1 MRSRPGV
8 RHAAVRC
15 TAITALSLGLLLA
28 AGSLGS
34 AHQFLAGDLLI
45 THPRAGATAADATP
59 GVGYVVIENQGVA
72 DDRLVGAE
80 SQAADRVELH
90 RTVFEDGVARMR
102 PAPEG
107 LAIPAG
113 EIVELAP
120 GGFHLMLMGLDMPL
134 VAGERL
140 PLTLIFNSAGAV
152 SIELAIE

>member
-1 MRSRPGV
+1 
-8 RHAAVRC
+8 
-15 TAITALSLGLLLA
+15 
-28 AGSLGS
+28 
-34 AHQFLAGDLLI
+34 
-45 THPRAGATAADATP
+45 
-59 GVGYVVIENQGVA
+59 
-72 DDRLVGAE
+72 
-80 SQAADRVELH
+80 
-90 RTVFEDGVARMR
+90 MR